1 MIVCSV
7 AEKSYCSLCSIIQRR
22 SGSLFLI
29 IQLRILFVV
38 RLKFDKWLPASGLSL
53 KKSSCLLCRL

>member
-22 SGSLFLI
+22 SGSLF
-29 IQLRILFVV
+29 
-38 RLKFDKWLPASGLSL
+38 
-53 KKSSCLLCRL
+53 